1 MEKQFKKGFFEFI
14 AAADAEKVHSPT
26 IGWIFS
32 ES

>member
-26 IGWIFS
+26 YWVDIF
-32 ES
+32 